1 MHLYRFI
8 NPSFVGADKC
18 VIIVSATNV
27 EAINAY
33 VDKFYP
39 GCYSV
44 RLSKDF
50 HRGNAIKLEVSLK
63 MLHDG
68 MIIFS
73 PIFTLDIN

>member
-1 MHLYRFI
+1 MHLYRFF
-8 NPSFVGADKC
+8 NPAFVGADKY
-18 VIIVSATNV
+18 VIIVSANNV

-39 GCYSV
+39 NCYSV

-50 HRGNAIKLEVSLK
+50 HRGNAIKLEVEIK
-63 MLHDG
+63 KLHDG

-73 PIFTLDIN
+73 PIFAIDIN